1 MGLPKR
7 RAKIVATIGPSSDR
21 PHTLERMIKAGM
33 NVARLNFSH
42 GLLSEHK
49 TRIDLIRKVS
59 VDLNQPISIL
69 LDLQGPKIRTGWLK
83 GRSPVRL
90 IRGKTIKITTRNIQG
105 TSEMISTTYKK
116 LIDDVKNG
124 DSILLDDGKMCLKV
138 VGKLKGVLTCKVV
151 EGGWLREHTGMN
163 LPGTLL
169 SAPAMTRK
177 DLIDL
182 KFGLDHGINAVALS
196 FVRCAEDILKVKK
209 MLRSRRRYIPV
220 IAKIER
226 AEAVENLDE
235 ILQVA
240 DGVMVARGDL
250 GVELSLEKVPLLQK
264 EIIHKANKA
273 GVIVITATQMLES
286 MVMSPKPTRAE
297 ASDVANAI
305 FDGSDAVMLSGETAV
320 GKFPVEVVQVMNRI
334 ILEAESYC
342 KESPLYRAEKFRT
355 QTNLAVVHAACHA
368 AAEVGAKAIL
378 VFSMTGMTC
387 RMISKLKPKT
397 PIIGLSPNKWAYQQL
412 AMMWGVRPI
421 ISPIGRSTDE
431 MIQLG
436 ETILLDEK
444 LLRKGDIIVT
454 VSGTMLTKGS
464 TNMMKILKL

>member
-7 RAKIVATIGPSSDR
+7 KAKIVATIGPASDR
-21 PHTLERMIKAGM
+21 PQTLERMIKAGM

-49 TRIDLIRKVS
+49 TRIEEIRKVAA
-59 VDLNQPISIL
+59 NIGQPISIM

-83 GRSPVRL
+83 DRSPVRL
-90 IRGKTIKITTRNIQG
+90 VRGKTIRITTRDVQG
-105 TSEMISTTYKK
+105 TSERVSTTYKK
-116 LIDDVKNG
+116 LVDDVKKG
-124 DSILLDDGKMCLKV
+124 DAILLDDGKMSLKTISKS
-138 VGKLKGVLTCKVV
+138 GGVLTCLVTQ
-151 EGGWLREHTGMN
+151 GGWLREHTGIN
-163 LPGTLL
+163 LPGSSL

-177 DLIDL
+177 DLGDL
-182 KFGLDHGINAVALS
+182 EFGLDHGINAVALS
-196 FVRCAEDILKVKK
+196 FVRCADDIVKVKK
-209 MLRSRRRYIPV
+209 ILRSRRRYIPV

-235 ILQVA
+235 ILRVA

-264 EIIHKANKA
+264 EIIHKANKSGA
-273 GVIVITATQMLES
+273 IVITATQMLES
-286 MVMSPKPTRAE
+286 MVLSPKPTRAE

-305 FDGSDAVMLSGETAV
+305 FDGTDAVMLSGETAV

-334 ILEAESYC
+334 VMEAELHQQ
-342 KESPLYRAEKFRT
+342 EQTAYRAEKFRS

-378 VFSMTGMTC
+378 VFSMTGATC

-412 AMMWGVRPI
+412 AMMWGVHPV
-421 ISPIGRSTDE
+421 ISPVGRTADE

-436 ETILLDEK
+436 ENILLGEK

-464 TNMMKILKL
+464 TNMMKVMKL